1 MLGTSAL
8 AQCFAL
14 LCFAAAATLV
24 WIEQRDVL
32 SLSAQAKVIT
42 PYRATPGE
50 PPKAQALS
58 NLGDATQDL
67 PIPHDSPELLVSL
80 RDRKV
85 SVYKDGAIL
94 QSYDIA
100 VGQEDWPTPTGEFQ
114 VQRLQMFPAWQ
125 HPITGD
131 IVPPG
136 PDNPL
141 GTRWIGFWAQENWQI
156 GFHGTN
162 QTELIGQA
170 VSHGCIRMRND
181 DIEALFDLVQVG
193 TVVRIES

>member
-32 SLSAQAKVIT
+32 SLADQARVIT
-42 PYRATPGE
+42 PYRQSSGE
-50 PPKAQALS
+50 LPEAQALS
-58 NLGDATQDL
+58 DLGDISEDL
-67 PIPHDSPELLVSL
+67 PVPKDSPELRVSL

-85 SVYKDGAIL
+85 RVYKDGIVL
-94 QSYDIA
+94 NTYDIA
-100 VGQEDWPTPTGEFQ
+100 VGQEEWPTPTGEFQ
-114 VQRLQMFPAWQ
+114 VQRLQTFPAWQ

-170 VSHGCIRMRND
+170 VSHGCIRMRNE
-181 DIEALFDLVQVG
+181 DIEALFDMVQVG
-193 TVVRIES
+193 AIVRIES

>member
-1 MLGTSAL
+1 MLGSSAL

-14 LCFAAAATLV
+14 LCFAAAAALV

-32 SLSAQAKVIT
+32 SLSAQARVIT
-42 PYRATPGE
+42 PYRQTTAEPTP
-50 PPKAQALS
+50 AQALS
-58 NLGDATQDL
+58 NLGDVSQDL
-67 PIPHDSPELLVSL
+67 PVPNDSPELRVSL

-85 SVYKDGAIL
+85 RVYKDGVVL
-94 QSYDIA
+94 NTYDIA
-100 VGQEDWPTPTGEFQ
+100 VGQEEWPTPTGEFQ

-131 IVPPG
+131 IVAPG

-141 GTRWIGFWAQENWQI
+141 GTRWIGFWVQEKWQI

-170 VSHGCIRMRND
+170 VSHGCIRMRNE
-181 DIEALFDLVQVG
+181 DIEALFELVQVG
-193 TVVRIES
+193 TVVRIEG